1 MTHPSSSSTRV
12 LAGAAPGQLD
22 PTQPIR
28 LLRSNQ
34 SRLFFA
40 SFDPRTASSHR
51 DPNLDHDLSKARRVI
66 LEANGEKITWRFVPK
81 AFLEEGVIDEGEWP
95 RVVDICGELFQCSQ
109 EQWDIYKLDP
119 KYQCTVRPPPLLT
132 SITLVQ
138 QPQVDE
144 NPQTN
149 GKRPSSSL
157 ENPMPPLNRRKKL
170 HNESSQTLKFTLSL
184 SDDELA
190 EESEVEEMIVDDG
203 APKRSRSAVPE
214 RSKKLEQ
221 MRQNREARREKA
233 ARRAEKLAQKESP
246 TFEFSFPSTSAA
258 TAPTSQ
264 ILPEAKRKA
273 TSLFSS
279 LGRDDTDYIRPN
291 DELYPSHNIYYE
303 HTNTSNSK
311 RARTVSPG
319 AMKRELEAKRGRR
332 EWQKHIRREA
342 KIKRRREQW
351 NEQFMRE
358 VMAEV
363 PEHGGFTNGMHADD
377 DSSDEDSADVRLSDD
392 SESEPPESRD
402 PDESLDERAAREAA
416 IAESRRKLAELE
428 KDKPLWEA
436 EARKRAMW
444 EKAEEEAQR
453 LREAQRRWEEAR
465 QAEAV
470 KQARVNAAREREEAA
485 RRERE
490 QKAQRQREKYQRQQR
505 WSYGPWTTQRALEK
519 YKVMSQSFDTTKF
532 SDEEPLTFDTVP
544 WPVLKHPASLSV
556 EDVDWSAVEN
566 FFQGVQPH
574 MKSQDFRDLIE
585 KSHRRFHPDRWRA
598 RGLLKTVANEAER
611 GFLDVAANTVAQA
624 LTPLWME
631 VTGRK

>member
-81 AFLEEGVIDEGEWP
+81 ALLEEGVIDEGEWP
-95 RVVDICGELFQCSQ
+95 RVVDICG
-109 EQWDIYKLDP
+109 
-119 KYQCTVRPPPLLT
+119 
-132 SITLVQ
+132 
-138 QPQVDE
+138 
-144 NPQTN
+144 
-149 GKRPSSSL
+149 
-157 ENPMPPLNRRKKL
+157 
-170 HNESSQTLKFTLSL
+170 L

-190 EESEVEEMIVDDG
+190 EESEVEEMIVDDS

-273 TSLFSS
+273 TSLFSP

-363 PEHGGFTNGMHADD
+363 PEHGGFTNGELLLVQIT
-377 DSSDEDSADVRLSDD
+377 SQILTADVRLSDD